1 MRLLCSATA
10 APTTS
15 HTVVASAR
23 GEASSVCGVGGLHTL
38 PVVEDGACMP
48 WASTP
53 VMCKRSPRSSLRKK
67 KVRCLSPTCTVAY
80 ISLPSLMLRLLRGYW
95 RHCRLRHDGRQWWGL
110 RIRLWKILKAVAA
123 SKGLLLVC
131 SLLPSAVRTRQSARQ
146 RPLPLLVLF
155 RALPTGILE
164 LSRDRRAKCG
174 LTETIS
180 LSFDGEKESPF
191 FLCGMLGRIVAAAF
205 YLSYYRMK

>member
-1 MRLLCSATA
+1 MPFTNVYSSIHIAAIVDVEAAARLLK
-10 APTTS
+10 
-15 HTVVASAR
+15 
-23 GEASSVCGVGGLHTL
+23 TL
-38 PVVEDGACMP
+38 PP
-48 WASTP
+48 ST
-53 VMCKRSPRSSLRKK
+53 R
-67 KVRCLSPTCTVAY
+67 
-80 ISLPSLMLRLLRGYW
+80 
-95 RHCRLRHDGRQWWGL
+95 RQWWGL

-205 YLSYYRMK
+205 YLSYYRLK

>member
-1 MRLLCSATA
+1 MYHKNEVLNTFFSSPPQPGRALTVLFLVTWWEHEA
-10 APTTS
+10 AMFCYCCPDYFT

-95 RHCRLRHDGRQWWGL
+95 RHCRLRHDGNGGGWGSGYGKF
-110 RIRLWKILKAVAA
+110 WK
-123 SKGLLLVC
+123 
-131 SLLPSAVRTRQSARQ
+131 Q
-146 RPLPLLVLF
+146 
-155 RALPTGILE
+155 
-164 LSRDRRAKCG
+164 
-174 LTETIS
+174 
-180 LSFDGEKESPF
+180 
-191 FLCGMLGRIVAAAF
+191 
-205 YLSYYRMK
+205 

>member
-110 RIRLWKILKAVAA
+110 RIRLWKILKAVASSSLKRA
-123 SKGLLLVC
+123 SFSLQPPSLCSKHTPVRGSGLC
-131 SLLPSAVRTRQSARQ
+131 H
-146 RPLPLLVLF
+146 
-155 RALPTGILE
+155 
-164 LSRDRRAKCG
+164 
-174 LTETIS
+174 
-180 LSFDGEKESPF
+180 
-191 FLCGMLGRIVAAAF
+191 
-205 YLSYYRMK
+205 Y